1 MLAISY
7 RRTLK
12 QDIEFIKEVT
22 EDSLRKHS
30 KYSDCRYMYKQ
41 LMSEELFNILVS
53 MGLDKSP
60 NSIDF
65 KLKDSDLLEAVKIL
79 ELLEEE
85 GDGK

>member
-1 MLAISY
+1 MRKTLG

-22 EDSLRKHS
+22 QESLRKYS

-53 MGLDKSP
+53 MELDKSP
-60 NSIDF
+60 NSVDF

-79 ELLEEE
+79 KMIEE
-85 GDGK
+85 GE

>member
-1 MLAISY
+1 MLNISG

-12 QDIEFIKEVT
+12 QDIAFIKSVT
-22 EDSLRKHS
+22 EDSLRKYS

-41 LMSEELFNILVS
+41 LVSNELYNILVC

-65 KLKDSDLLEAVKIL
+65 KLKDSDLLDALKIL
-79 ELLEEE
+79 ELMEE
-85 GDGK
+85 GE